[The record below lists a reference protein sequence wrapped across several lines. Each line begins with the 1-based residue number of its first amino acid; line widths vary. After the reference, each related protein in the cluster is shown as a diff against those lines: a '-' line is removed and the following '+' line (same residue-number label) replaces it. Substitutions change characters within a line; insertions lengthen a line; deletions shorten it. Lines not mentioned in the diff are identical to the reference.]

1 MGAVDLRPYQ
11 EEARRAVE
19 REWDEGRA
27 KTLLVLPTGCGKTI
41 VFAMVAKDVV
51 DGGGRVLVLAHRGE
65 LLDQAADK
73 IGKATGLGCS
83 VEKAERTSVGEWF
96 RVTVGSVQTMMRP
109 SRLDRFPRD
118 WFDAIIVDEAH
129 HALSAS
135 YQAVLDHFDAADVLG
150 VTATPDRGDRR
161 NLGAYFD
168 SIAYEYTLPRAIK
181 EGYLCPIKAQTVP
194 LAIDLAAVRTQS
206 GDYSAGDLGTA
217 LDPYLERIADEMLAA
232 GCTERKTVVF
242 LPLVKTSQK
251 FRGILEAKGFH
262 AMEVNGESADRAETL
277 AAFDEAGGGAVL
289 CNSMLLTEGW
299 DCPSVDCVV
308 VLRPTKVRSLYCQ
321 MVGRGTRLS
330 PETGKTELLL
340 LDFLWHVERHEL
352 CRPAHLIAE
361 SEDVARAMTERL
373 EQAGCPEDLEE
384 VEREAA
390 KDVVEERER
399 ALAEQLESM
408 RKRKRKLVDPL
419 QFEMSI
425 ASEDLT
431 GYVPQFAWEMA
442 PASDA
447 QKEALE
453 KAGICPD
460 EIGCAGKASLLMDK
474 IAKRRAEGLATPKQI
489 RQLEGRGFRRVGE
502 WTMDQA
508 SALISRIAAN
518 GWRTPASIDP
528 ATYEP
533 SREARAA
540 RVPTLR
546 LGA

>member
-161 NLGAYFD
+161 DLGAYFD

-251 FRGILEAKGFH
+251 FRGILEAKGFR

-277 AAFDEAGGGAVL
+277 AAFDAAGGGAVL

-447 QKEALE
+447 QKAALE

-518 GWRTPASIDP
+518 GWRTPASIAP

>member
-109 SRLDRFPRD
+109 SRLERFPHD

-135 YQAVLDHFDAADVLG
+135 YQAVLDWFDGADVLG

-161 NLGAYFD
+161 DLGAYFD

-232 GCTERKTVVF
+232 GCAERKTVVF

-251 FRGILEAKGFH
+251 FRGILEAKGFR

-489 RQLEGRGFRRVGE
+489 RQLKGRGFRRVGE